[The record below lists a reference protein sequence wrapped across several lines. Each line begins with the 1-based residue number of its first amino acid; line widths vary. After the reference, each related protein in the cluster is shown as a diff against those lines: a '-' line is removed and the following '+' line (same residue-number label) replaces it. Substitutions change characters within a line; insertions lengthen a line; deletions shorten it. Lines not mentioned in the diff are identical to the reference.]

1 MVSALEVNDR
11 SYPRLL
17 ILGRELFLR
26 RSWAYVRWRSA
37 TAWRAT
43 SRSIAVAF
51 DSATAGRKSM
61 FAACAGRFTAAH
73 YSMTWFARS
82 NSGCGGW

>member
-43 SRSIAVAF
+43 
-51 DSATAGRKSM
+51 
-61 FAACAGRFTAAH
+61 
-73 YSMTWFARS
+73 
-82 NSGCGGW
+82 